1 MSGSAVPRRERG
13 RLGESLIQRGV
24 LTEAQL
30 NLALKEKSRIGGH
43 IGEVLVSLGFVS
55 EEELSSALA
64 EQSGVAEINLL
75 AIKIS
80 PEALKL
86 LEEDFCRKHM
96 MLPISVDKKSL
107 RVAMSNTFDVLA
119 VDAASRV
126 TKRSIDVVAAPER
139 AMLEALDRAFGGGGD
154 LAMEILISEATE
166 ATRNRSEIVGL
177 ISEQPVVRLV
187 EAIFI
192 EGVRR
197 EATDIHIEP
206 EERLVR
212 CRYRIDGVLV
222 QGPILPDELRSAV
235 VARVKLLAS
244 MDISE
249 TRLPQDGK
257 IVNRLD
263 RRHINMRVSSMPSVH
278 GENVVVRILD
288 RNRLALGLE
297 ELGFSADNLK
307 VLAEAIERPS
317 GIILVTGP
325 TGSGKTTTLYAAL
338 SAINSLERKIATL
351 EDPIEYELPVVRQA
365 QINLRAGLT
374 FGVGLRA
381 LLRQDP
387 DVILVGEMRDRETA
401 EVALRAAMTGHLVM
415 STLHTSSAAGTIPR
429 LLDMGMEPY
438 LVASTLIAIVAQR
451 LVRQLCPH
459 CCEKE
464 TAPDSDKLRL
474 LGIAPSEAGALY
486 RPGKC
491 EECHGTGY
499 QGRRAVVE
507 VLRVSP
513 ALARLIAKSADSAT
527 IAEAARREGM
537 TLMEGDAREM
547 VLVGK
552 TSLEEALRQTWGS
565 GFADEPEPLPTLGEV
580 EA

>member
-13 RLGESLIQRGV
+13 RLGEALIQRSV

-30 NLALKEKSRIGGH
+30 DLALKEQGRIGGH
-43 IGEVLVSLGFVS
+43 LGEILVSLGFVS

-64 EQSGVAEINLL
+64 EQSGVEEIDLL
-75 AIKIS
+75 AIEIPS
-80 PEALKL
+80 EALAL
-86 LEEDFCRKHM
+86 LPEDFCRKHM
-96 MLPISVDKKSL
+96 MVPIALEKKSL

-119 VDAASRV
+119 VDAASRL
-126 TKRSIDVVAAPER
+126 TKRSIDVVAAPEH
-139 AMLEALDRAFGGGGD
+139 AVLEALDRAFGGGGE
-154 LAMEILISEATE
+154 LGLETLITE
-166 ATRNRSEIVGL
+166 AVAATQNRGEVVGV

-187 EAIFI
+187 DAIFT

-222 QGPILPDELRSAV
+222 QGSILPDALRSAV
-235 VARVKLLAS
+235 VARVKLLAG

-257 IVNRLD
+257 IVARID

-278 GENVVVRILD
+278 GENVVIRILD

-297 ELGFSADNLK
+297 ELGFSARNLK

-338 SAINSLERKIATL
+338 TAINSLERKIATL

-365 QINLRAGLT
+365 QINPRAGLT

-401 EVALRAAMTGHLVM
+401 EVALRAAMTGHLVL

-438 LVASTLIAIVAQR
+438 LVASTLVAIVAQR
-451 LVRQLCPH
+451 LVRQLCPR
-459 CCEKE
+459 CREPE
-464 TAPDSDKLRL
+464 TDPDLDKLRL
-474 LGIAPSEAGALY
+474 LGIARENAGKLY
-486 RPGKC
+486 RPGQC
-491 EECHGTGY
+491 AECHGTGY
-499 QGRRAVVE
+499 QGRSAVVE
-507 VLRVSP
+507 ILRISP
-513 ALARLIAKSADSAT
+513 ALARLISQAVDSAT
-527 IAEAARREGM
+527 IAQAARDEGM
-537 TLMEGDAREM
+537 TSMEADARTM
-547 VLVGK
+547 VLAGK
-552 TSLEEALRQTWGS
+552 TSLAEALRQTWGGGLAES
-565 GFADEPEPLPTLGEV
+565 PDPIPGEA